1 MDNTFKTL
9 FGIDPAT
16 VQKACI
22 IMPFDI
28 PKAAEQLGVKTISKG
43 RVFSTGQGK
52 GLTLIISGMSAG
64 FVGDC
69 VLWLK
74 DTPCEQI
81 FFLGTCGLIH
91 TTKDD
96 LDIGTLLTPGTIHAF
111 ESFSDIITGNVKDP
125 EPVEADTS
133 LIKAMKLKIPTCSC
147 VSFASLHEEERY
159 MPLFEQLGADVIE
172 MECSAFFLASRKIQR
187 PASALLVVSDIL
199 GKILFSSKLS
209 PDDKKSLTDGISQA
223 CVSIKKFCAR

>member
-9 FGIDPAT
+9 FGIDPAS
-16 VQKACI
+16 VQKTCV

-28 PKAAEQLGVKTISKG
+28 PKASEQLGVKTLSRG
-43 RVFSTGQGK
+43 RVFSAGQGQ
-52 GLTLIISGMSAG
+52 GLTLILSGMSAG

-74 DTPCEQI
+74 DTPCQQI
-81 FFLGTCGLIH
+81 LFLGTCGLIH
-91 TTKDD
+91 TKDD
-96 LDIGTLLTPGTIHAF
+96 LDIGTVLTPGTIHAF

-125 EPVEADTS
+125 EPLEADMS
-133 LIKAMKLKIPTCSC
+133 LIQAMKLKIPVCRC

-172 MECSAFFLASRKIQR
+172 MECSAFFLACRKIQR
-187 PASALLVVSDIL
+187 PASALLVISDIL

-209 PDDKKSLTDGISQA
+209 AEDKTSLTEGISQA
-223 CVSIKKFCAR
+223 CTGIKKFCSR

>member
-9 FGIDPAT
+9 FGIDPDT
-16 VQKACI
+16 VQKTCV

-28 PKAAEQLGVKTISKG
+28 PKAAEQLGVKAISKG
-43 RVFSTGQGK
+43 RVFSAGQGK
-52 GLTLIISGMSAG
+52 ELTLILSGMSAG

-74 DTPCEQI
+74 ETPCEQI
-81 FFLGTCGLIH
+81 LFLGTCGLIH
-91 TTKDD
+91 TKDD

-133 LIKAMKLKIPTCSC
+133 LIKAMKLKVPTCSC
-147 VSFASLHEEERY
+147 ISFASLHEEERY
-159 MPLFEQLGADVIE
+159 MPLFAQLGADVIE
-172 MECSAFFLASRKIQR
+172 MECSAFFLAAHKIRR
-187 PASALLVVSDIL
+187 PASALLVISDIL
-199 GKILFSSKLS
+199 GKVLFSSKLS
-209 PDDKKSLTDGISQA
+209 PEDKKSLTDGISQA
-223 CVSIKKFCAR
+223 CISIKKFCAR

>member
-9 FGIDPAT
+9 FGIDPGT
-16 VQKACI
+16 VQKTCI

-28 PKAAEQLGVKTISKG
+28 PKAAEQLGVKAISKG
-43 RVFSTGQGK
+43 RVFSAGQGK
-52 GLTLIISGMSAG
+52 GLTLIISGMSAA

-74 DTPCEQI
+74 DTPCEQV
-81 FFLGTCGLIH
+81 FFLGTCGLIRP
-91 TTKDD
+91 KDE

-133 LIKAMKLKIPTCSC
+133 LIKAMKLKIPACSC

-159 MPLFEQLGADVIE
+159 IPLFEQLGADVIE
-172 MECSAFFLASRKIQR
+172 MECSAFFLAAHKIQR

-223 CVSIKKFCAR
+223 CMHLKKFCAR